1 MKNNET
7 LILTSENI
15 PWVDPRT
22 IALANKV
29 GDLITW
35 KIQDWLKKL
44 SLLNINN
51 ALEFDINDSL
61 ENLIKRYQNFMKWW
75 DENFCLSNRNA
86 SPEPVNWWNSVWGNI
101 IGEFARWLL
110 LSRNFSQCT
119 VDNYVR
125 TITKLDNFIIRKTHG
140 ERGVNNPEKLVIF
153 DIDWFVEE
161 LREEWISARTC
172 NNKISAIKTFLK
184 FCWIKW
190 QRAWIDSKDF
200 FYAKEDRKK
209 IDALTE
215 VDCRVLLNYMRTDKS
230 KTMLQRVRDY
240 CMVIVMLYTWVR
252 VSELCNLR
260 IDGIKE
266 ALLIK
271 WKGRKYRNVYLF
283 EKHLNMLWDYIT
295 LCRSKGIKSEYV
307 FTSLSKNSVWK
318 KLSRNSVERVV
329 KEAWKDA
336 GLNSPVFPHKLRH
349 TFATQLLKKNV
360 DLMSIKELMGHSSIL
375 TTQTYLSL
383 ESEELK
389 NAQWNLQDF
398 EINPN
403 NLPDTEYQTIAWFI
417 KNKPNLF
424 NIWKY
429 NPMNQMYGSAVNS
442 LSWF

>member
-240 CMVIVMLYTWVR
+240 CMVIVMLYT
-252 VSELCNLR
+252 SLTYKMKGKKIQKC
-260 IDGIKE
+260 
-266 ALLIK
+266 LLI
-271 WKGRKYRNVYLF
+271 WKAFKYVMGLY
-283 EKHLNMLWDYIT
+283 YI
-295 LCRSKGIKSEYV
+295 
-307 FTSLSKNSVWK
+307 
-318 KLSRNSVERVV
+318 
-329 KEAWKDA
+329 
-336 GLNSPVFPHKLRH
+336 
-349 TFATQLLKKNV
+349 
-360 DLMSIKELMGHSSIL
+360 M
-375 TTQTYLSL
+375 
-383 ESEELK
+383 
-389 NAQWNLQDF
+389 
-398 EINPN
+398 
-403 NLPDTEYQTIAWFI
+403 
-417 KNKPNLF
+417 
-424 NIWKY
+424 
-429 NPMNQMYGSAVNS
+429 
-442 LSWF
+442 